1 MGGVSMTLVEKMIAT
16 AFFKGYSLSF
26 DYTKYY
32 DYDNATTERRRLM
45 LISDINYNDDDI
57 LICGCIDDEFLS
69 YRKFFLDNHCPHL
82 LNNVDHFCLRV
93 KQNHVCGGKLIVSH
107 LGL

>member
-26 DYTKYY
+26 DYTKYD

-69 YRKFFLDNHCPHL
+69 YRKFFLEHMSDIQVFKKIDIAEL
-82 LNNVDHFCLRV
+82 D
-93 KQNHVCGGKLIVSH
+93 S
-107 LGL
+107 